1 MSGAE
6 KRRGLMQEGG
16 TLGGRLASAR
26 KRRGLSQRELAQASG
41 LSVSLIRKIEQGE
54 REDTRL
60 ETARK
65 LAAAL
70 GVPTTTLAD
79 QAPLDQ
85 PRAASG
91 DLWSSRARRSSSRS
105 AVPPG
110 QRVRERAA
118 EDLAEVPSRPGRRV
132 LDQAEEVGS
141 GGGRGGGCRIRRARR
156 ASPSY
161 PISGLFDHRHEPAIR
176 RSRVQPVRAAR
187 AIPPGRDRAGTVGA
201 GTAITAE
208 FDGLGSVEVYCAKE
222 RPS

>member
-1 MSGAE
+1 
-6 KRRGLMQEGG
+6 MQEGG

-91 DLWSSRARRSSSRS
+91 DLWVQSRQAIIQPQRRPTRAAVPGTGGRRPRRS
-105 AVPPG
+105 A
-110 QRVRERAA
+110 
-118 EDLAEVPSRPGRRV
+118 
-132 LDQAEEVGS
+132 
-141 GGGRGGGCRIRRARR
+141 
-156 ASPSY
+156 
-161 PISGLFDHRHEPAIR
+161 
-176 RSRVQPVRAAR
+176 
-187 AIPPGRDRAGTVGA
+187 
-201 GTAITAE
+201 
-208 FDGLGSVEVYCAKE
+208 
-222 RPS
+222 